1 MELRSPDSRR
11 SLPLGAGGES
21 RSALGTTR
29 DLGGAKVAGP
39 GGGRDGVGTGIGGKK
54 ARARGISETV
64 SCWGGDRQRAGVKT
78 LDRPLPP
85 SAHHLTGD
93 SGGRRRAL
101 GTAGGSSA
109 CSGLAARSSC
119 VRQGLLSLAVAV
131 AEGLVVAEA
140 KVGGLAFR
148 PPRDGEE
155 GLPLGCIP
163 RGAVK

>member
-64 SCWGGDRQRAGVKT
+64 SC
-78 LDRPLPP
+78 
-85 SAHHLTGD
+85 GD

-155 GLPLGCIP
+155 GLPLGCIL
-163 RGAVK
+163 